1 MRLFSYQDSNKN
13 KRVGLLRSKDSGE
26 FIDLSATDA
35 SLPNT
40 LLEIIASGQAMG
52 HIAALAKNPAA
63 VIKSIQGINFIP
75 LIDQPGK
82 IICLGLNYA
91 DHAAEGGHSRP
102 EYPAFFMRGPSSLA
116 AHLQPLIRPKVSD
129 KFDYEAELA
138 FVVGKKARHLT
149 AANALEY
156 VAGYSAFNDGSLRD
170 YQRKSTQ
177 WTIGKNFDATG
188 GFGPWLVTPDELP
201 PAADGLRIQSRLNGQ
216 IMQDANTKNFLW
228 GIVETLVL
236 ITECMTLEPGDVVI
250 TGTPAGVG
258 YARKP
263 PVFMKAGDTI
273 EIEIDGVGVL
283 SNPIVDEV

>member
-1 MRLFSYQDSNKN
+1 MRLFSYQDNNKQ
-13 KRVGLLRSKDSGE
+13 KRVGLLRAKDSTE
-26 FIDLSATDA
+26 FIDIAATDP
-35 SLPNT
+35 SLPAN
-40 LLEIIASGQAMG
+40 LRDIIATPGAMDRVAQLLKKPG
-52 HIAALAKNPAA
+52 A
-63 VIKSIQGINFIP
+63 VIRALNGVTFIP
-75 LIDQPGK
+75 LVDNPSK

-91 DHAAEGGHSRP
+91 DHAAEGGHSSP
-102 EYPAFFMRGPSSLA
+102 EYPAFFLRGPSSLA
-116 AHLQPLIRPKVSD
+116 GHLAPMIRPRVSD

-149 AANALEY
+149 AQNALDY

-170 YQRKSTQ
+170 YQRKSSQ

-216 IMQDANTKNFLW
+216 VMQDANTRNFLV
-228 GIVETLVL
+228 GIVQTLVL

-273 EIEIDGVGVL
+273 EIDIEGVGIL
-283 SNPIVDEV
+283 SNPIVDEA